1 MNDST
6 ISTTTCWSFGKKIA
20 FRFSFVF
27 ILLFIVIF
35 NNGSFPLF
43 SFINRPLITLMHTC
57 TPWFSKNILRYQYDY
72 SIFSNGSGDTS
83 YDWVTLLILVIIGV
97 LVTIIWTLIDT
108 KRNNY
113 NKCYYWLTVFI
124 RYYIAFMLIN
134 YGVSKLIHA
143 QMPPPGLTKLM
154 QPLGEFSPMGL
165 AWNFFGFSKGYNI
178 FIGIVEVMAGLL
190 LFRKTMVLG
199 ALITVATSLNIMAI
213 NYFYDVPVK
222 LMSTALVLLS
232 VFLLLPYL
240 KSLTDLFFKGES
252 SQLKQ
257 INRPVFNKTWE
268 KWGLSICK
276 VLLIILF
283 ISTQLFG
290 IFNQKKL
297 LAQYFKKS
305 PLYGIYQIETSSEKR
320 VSIPNNW
327 SFLIFEYE
335 GNAGVRDN
343 FYNVQQIGVGF
354 NTSENKMTLNNYTFD
369 YKLKENGDVLLKVKI
384 KDRLEEIR
392 LTKRDP
398 KTFELMNRGFNWIQE
413 YPHYR

>member
-6 ISTTTCWSFGKKIA
+6 ISITTCWSFGKKVA

-27 ILLFIVIF
+27 ILLFVLIF
-35 NNGSFPLF
+35 NNGSIPLF
-43 SFINRPLITLMHTC
+43 SFINRPLVSFMHTC
-57 TPWFSKNILRYQYDY
+57 TPWFSKNILNYQYDY

-83 YDWVTLLILVIIGV
+83 YDWVTLLVLASIGIAG
-97 LVTIIWTLIDT
+97 TIIWTLIDT

-113 NKCYYWLTVFI
+113 NQCYYWLTVFI

-134 YGVSKLIHA
+134 YGAIKLVHA

-165 AWNFFGFSKGYNI
+165 TWNFFGFSKGYNI
-178 FIGIVEVMAGLL
+178 FIGIIEVMAGLL

-222 LMSTALVLLS
+222 LMSTALVLLT

-257 INRPVFNKTWE
+257 IKRPIWESSWKNRILP
-268 KWGLSICK
+268 ICK

-283 ISTQLFG
+283 ISAQLFSV
-290 IFNQKKL
+290 FDRQKL
-297 LAQYFKKS
+297 IAQYFKKS
-305 PLYGIYQIETSSEKR
+305 PLYGIYQINTSSEKR
-320 VSIPNNW
+320 ISLPDNW
-327 SFLIFEYE
+327 SFIIFEYE
-335 GNAGVRDN
+335 GNALVRDN
-343 FYNVQQIGVGF
+343 FYHAQYVGAGF
-354 NTSENKMTLNNYTFD
+354 NTPESKMTLNNYTFD
-369 YKLKENGDVLLKVKI
+369 YKLEKNGDVLLKVKI

-392 LTKRDP
+392 LTKKDP
-398 KTFELMNRGFNWIQE
+398 KSFELMNRGFNWIQE
-413 YPHYR
+413 YPNNR